1 MTQELG
7 ITVKKD
13 QKPSEWY
20 TQVVKKAE
28 LAKYAE
34 VKGCMIIKP
43 YGMKL
48 WESIKE
54 EFNEKIEDTGVEN
67 AYFPLFIRESTLA
80 KEEDIV
86 EGFDP
91 EVAWV
96 THGGDEELEERI
108 AVRPTSESVIAP
120 YMADEVRSHRDLPL
134 RLNQWAN
141 VVRWEATDTRPF
153 LRTREFLWQE
163 GHTAHASEEAA
174 DEETML
180 RLEQYQE
187 VIEDHLAI
195 PSILGY
201 KPEHD
206 KFPGAKYTTTIETLM
221 PDGKSIQS
229 GTSHQLGQHFAEA
242 FDITFEDENSDE
254 QTAWTTSWGL
264 STRTIGA
271 LIMAHGD
278 DDGLRLPPNVAPIQ
292 IVVVPIFQEDN
303 KEEVLDYAEEIAE
316 ELRNADCSCGESAHS
331 SNSEKCCEQGI
342 RVEFD
347 YRDHRTPGYKF
358 NEWEL
363 KGVPLRVEV
372 GPNEMED
379 NAVTTVRRDTGEK
392 EMGLEKEEFIEEAE
406 DTLED
411 IQDTLYKQLEEYQ
424 QENIR
429 EASSKNEI
437 LATIG
442 KSRGYVKSKWCGK
455 ESCEDEIKDEVSA
468 EIVVLP
474 FQEDSKPAT
483 IQASNEEIDGEC
495 AICGD
500 KAERWAYFAKS
511 Y

>member
-1 MTQELG
+1 MSQELG
-7 ITVKKD
+7 ITVDKD
-13 QKPSEWY
+13 QNPSEWY
-20 TQVVKKAE
+20 TQVVKKAD

-54 EFNEKIEDTGVEN
+54 NFNDKIEKTGVDN
-67 AYFPLFIRESTLA
+67 AYFPLFITEKQLSR
-80 KEEDIV
+80 EEDIV

-96 THGGDEELEERI
+96 THGGDKELEERI

-120 YMADEVRSHRDLPL
+120 YMSEEIRSHRDLPM

-242 FDITFEDENSDE
+242 FDITYEDRDSDE
-254 QTAWTTSWGL
+254 KTAWTTSWGL
-264 STRTIGA
+264 STRVIGA

-278 DDGLRLPPNVAPIQ
+278 DDGLRLPPSIAPNQ

-303 KEEVLDYAEEIAE
+303 QEEVMDYAEEISE
-316 ELRNADCSCGESAHS
+316 ELE
-331 SNSEKCCEQGI
+331 EQGI

-347 YRDHRTPGYKF
+347 HRPHRTPGYKF
-358 NEWEL
+358 NEHEL

-379 NAVTTVRRDTGEK
+379 DAVTTVRRDTGQK
-392 EMGLEKEEFIEEAE
+392 EMGIDREEFTDSAEEI
-406 DTLED
+406 LED
-411 IQDTLYKQLEEYQ
+411 IQDTLYAQLEEYQ

-429 EASSKNEI
+429 EADSKNEI

-442 KSRGYVKSKWCGK
+442 KSRGYVKTRWCGD
-455 ESCEDEIKDEVSA
+455 EECEAEIKDEVAA

-474 FQEDSKPAT
+474 FSEDSKPAT
-483 IQASNEEIDGEC
+483 IQDSEEQISGEC
-495 AICGD
+495 AICGE
-500 KAERWAYFAKS
+500 KAERWAYFAKN

>member
-1 MTQELG
+1 MGQELG
-7 ITVKKD
+7 ITVRKD
-13 QKPSEWY
+13 KKPSEWY
-20 TQVVKKAE
+20 TQVVKKAG

-34 VKGCMIIKP
+34 IKGCMIIKP
-43 YGMKL
+43 YGMKI

-54 EFNEKIEDTGVEN
+54 NFNNKIEETGVEN
-67 AYFPLFIRESTLA
+67 AYFPLFIREDQLE

-96 THGGDEELEERI
+96 THGGEKELDDRI

-120 YMADEVRSHRDLPL
+120 YMSEEIRSHRDLPF
-134 RLNQWAN
+134 RINQWSN

-163 GHTAHASEEAA
+163 GHTAHATEENA

-187 VIEDHLAI
+187 IIEDHLAI

-229 GTSHQLGQHFAEA
+229 GTSHQLGQNFAEA
-242 FDITFEDENSDE
+242 FDITFEDEDSE
-254 QTAWTTSWGL
+254 TQTAWTASWGL

-278 DDGLRLPPNVAPIQ
+278 DDGLRLPPFVAPIQ
-292 IVVVPIFQEDN
+292 VVVVPIYQEEN
-303 KEEVLDYAEEIAE
+303 KQEVLEYAEEV
-316 ELRNADCSCGESAHS
+316 
-331 SNSEKCCEQGI
+331 SNKLEKNGV
-342 RVEFD
+342 RVKFD
-347 YRDHRTPGYKF
+347 DRDHRTPGYKF

-372 GPNEMED
+372 GPNEVED
-379 NAVTTVRRDTGEK
+379 DAVTTVRRDTGNK
-392 EMGLEKEEFIEEAE
+392 KMGTDREEFVSKAQE
-406 DTLED
+406 TLED
-411 IQDTLYKQLEEYQ
+411 IQESMFGELEEYLH
-424 QENIR
+424 ENIR
-429 EASSKNEI
+429 KADSKNEI
-437 LATIG
+437 LSTIG
-442 KSRGYVKSKWCGK
+442 KNRGYVKTKWCGK
-455 ESCEDEIKDEVSA
+455 EECEEEVKDQVAA

-474 FQEDSKPAT
+474 FREDSKPAT
-483 IQASNEEIDGEC
+483 IQENLEKISGEC
-495 AICGD
+495 AICGE
-500 KAERWAYFAKS
+500 KAERWAYFAKN

>member
-1 MTQELG
+1 MGQELG
-7 ITVKKD
+7 ITVRKD
-13 QKPSEWY
+13 KKPSEWY
-20 TQVVKKAE
+20 TQVVKKAG

-34 VKGCMIIKP
+34 IKGCMIIKP
-43 YGMKL
+43 YGMKI

-54 EFNEKIEDTGVEN
+54 NFNNKIEETGVEN
-67 AYFPLFIRESTLA
+67 AYFPLFIREGQLE

-96 THGGDEELEERI
+96 TYGGEKELEDRI

-120 YMADEVRSHRDLPL
+120 YMSEEIRSHRDLPF
-134 RLNQWAN
+134 RINQWSN

-163 GHTAHASEEAA
+163 GHTAHATEENA

-229 GTSHQLGQHFAEA
+229 GTSHQLGQNFAEA
-242 FDITFEDENSDE
+242 FDITFEDEDSE
-254 QTAWTTSWGL
+254 TQTAWTASWGL

-278 DDGLRLPPNVAPIQ
+278 DDGLRLPPSVAPHQ
-292 IVVVPIFQEDN
+292 VVVVPIYQEEN
-303 KEEVLDYAEEIAE
+303 KQEVLEYAEEV
-316 ELRNADCSCGESAHS
+316 
-331 SNSEKCCEQGI
+331 SNKLEKSGV
-342 RVEFD
+342 RVRFD
-347 YRDHRTPGYKF
+347 DRDHRTPGYKF

-372 GPNEMED
+372 GPNEVEND
-379 NAVTTVRRDTGEK
+379 AVTTVRRDTDNK
-392 EMGLEKEEFIEEAE
+392 DMGVDREGFVSEAE
-406 DTLED
+406 DILED
-411 IQDTLYKQLEEYQ
+411 IQESMFDELEEYLH
-424 QENIR
+424 ENIR
-429 EASSKNEI
+429 EADSKNEI
-437 LATIG
+437 LSTIG
-442 KSRGYVKSKWCGK
+442 KNRGYVKTRWCGR
-455 ESCEDEIKDEVSA
+455 EECEAEIKDEVSA

-474 FQEDSKPAT
+474 FREDSKPAT
-483 IQASNEEIDGEC
+483 VQENSEKVSGEC
-495 AICGD
+495 AICED
-500 KAERWAYFAKS
+500 EAERWAYFAKN

>member
-1 MTQELG
+1 MSQELG
-7 ITVKKD
+7 ITVRKD
-13 QKPSEWY
+13 QDPSEWY
-20 TQVVKKAE
+20 TQVVKKAD
-28 LAKYAE
+28 LADYAP
-34 VKGCMIIKP
+34 VKGCMVIKP

-54 EFNEKIEDTGVEN
+54 DFDSKIEETGVDN
-67 AYFPLFIRESTLA
+67 AYFPLFIPEEYLEKES
-80 KEEDIV
+80 DIV

-96 THGGDEELEERI
+96 THGGNEELEERL
-108 AVRPTSESVIAP
+108 AVRPTSESIIAP
-120 YMADEVRSHRDLPL
+120 FMSKWIRSHRDLPM

-163 GHTAHASEEAA
+163 GHTAHATEESA

-180 RLEQYQE
+180 RLDQYQE

-195 PSILGY
+195 PSLLGY

-229 GTSHQLGQHFAEA
+229 GTSHQLGQHFADA
-242 FDITFEDENSDE
+242 FDITFEDKDSEE
-254 QTAWTTSWGL
+254 KTCWTTSWGL

-278 DDGLRLPPNVAPIQ
+278 DDGLRLPPEVAPIQ
-292 IVVVPIFQEDN
+292 TVVVPIYQDDN
-303 KEEVLDYAEEIAE
+303 REEVLDYASEVAD
-316 ELRNADCSCGESAHS
+316 ELR
-331 SNSEKCCEQGI
+331 EKGI

-347 YRDHRTPGYKF
+347 NRDHRTPGYKF

-363 KGVPLRVEV
+363 KGVPLRVEI
-372 GPNEMED
+372 GPNEVED
-379 NAVTTVRRDTGEK
+379 EAVTTVRRDTGDK
-392 EMGLEKEEFIEEAE
+392 EMGTDRSEFLDSVE

-411 IQDTLYKQLEEYQ
+411 IQQELYNQLEEYLN
-424 QENIR
+424 ENIR
-429 EASSKNEI
+429 EADSKNEI

-442 KSRGYVKSKWCGK
+442 KNRGYVKTRWCGD
-455 ESCEDEIKDEVSA
+455 ESCEEEIKEEVSA
-468 EIVVLP
+468 EIVILP
-474 FQEDSKPAT
+474 FREDSEPAT
-483 IQASNEEIDGEC
+483 IQDSEEEIDGEC
-495 AICGD
+495 AICGSD
-500 KAERWAYFAKS
+500 AERWAYFAKN